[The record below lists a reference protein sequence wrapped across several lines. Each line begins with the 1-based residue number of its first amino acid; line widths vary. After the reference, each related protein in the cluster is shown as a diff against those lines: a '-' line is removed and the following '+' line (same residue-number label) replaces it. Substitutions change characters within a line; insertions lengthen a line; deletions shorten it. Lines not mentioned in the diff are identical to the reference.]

1 MPNVNDLAKETL
13 ILLKQRGLKPT
24 PENYTEVF
32 EELSDKYGMSGG
44 LREKLAKF
52 KALLLPTYQDEPQ
65 LQKAAN
71 MDELLSYLISRLNR
85 LSKQNA
91 PDFYTL
97 LQSVFKNLLVSKDKK
112 VREIASMS
120 ATKTTKNM
128 ENESIFLL
136 EKKWNEFAL
145 NYKEGEEF
153 ERRLAEFGIKNEDF
167 VLIINKLLT
176 QLKARSYKR
185 FVRLLTLCLQ
195 PSLCENE
202 RLKNFA
208 NELLDKP
215 YLMAL
220 KEGGD
225 DAFYYELTQMVN
237 KRVGA
242 DKIFIQQNLGFFD
255 EHLRNLAATLDATA
269 NLHKKNF
276 NAFNSHKMGDKI
288 TLNFE
293 DLKAK
298 FDVISEKIATANK
311 QVEKMNDPNER
322 EEWSLQSHILRLDE
336 AFLQGGAN
344 YALCVFSVG
353 NYRFIIEKYGL
364 KNLNEIL
371 SRFRRILRVNCGKLD
386 ELWMLDEKSYLM
398 IIYEQKYNKII
409 EFMQKNTAQLENFK
423 FIYKDEVIKPKILS
437 FCMDKQSYPHL
448 NILDEIVKKIEQ

>member
-32 EELSDKYGMSGG
+32 EELSDKYGLSGG

-52 KALLLPTYQDEPQ
+52 KALLLPHYQEEIA
-65 LQKAAN
+65 LKKAAN
-71 MDELLSYLISRLNR
+71 IDELLSYLISRLNR
-85 LSKQNA
+85 QNKQS
-91 PDFYTL
+91 DFYAL
-97 LQSVFKNLLVSKDKK
+97 LQAVFKNLLVSKDKK
-112 VREIASMS
+112 VREIASIS
-120 ATKTTKNM
+120 ASQTTKNM
-128 ENESIFLL
+128 ENESVFLL
-136 EKKWNEFAL
+136 EKKWAEFGANYNEGA
-145 NYKEGEEF
+145 EF
-153 ERRLAEFGIKNEDF
+153 EKKLAEFGVKNEDF
-167 VLIINKLLT
+167 TQIINKLLT

-185 FVRLLTLCLQ
+185 FARLLALTLQ

-208 NELLDKP
+208 QDLLDKP
-215 YLMAL
+215 YLIAL
-220 KEGGD
+220 KDNGD
-225 DAFYYELTQMVN
+225 DAFYYELTQMAN

-242 DKIFIQQNLGFFD
+242 DKIFVQQNLSFFD
-255 EHLRNLAATLDATA
+255 EHLRHLGGILNTTA

-276 NAFNSHKMGDKI
+276 SAFSSRKSGDKI
-288 TLNFE
+288 TLNFDE
-293 DLKAK
+293 LKAK
-298 FDVISEKIATANK
+298 FDEISEKIASANK
-311 QVEKMNDPNER
+311 QVATMNDSNER

-336 AFLQGGAN
+336 AFLKGELN

-353 NYRFIIEKYGL
+353 NHRFIIQKYGL

-371 SRFRRILRVNCGKLD
+371 SRFRRILKANCTEND
-386 ELWMLDEKSYLM
+386 ELWMLDEKSYLL
-398 IIYEQKYNKII
+398 ILYERKFNKII

-448 NILDEIVKKIEQ
+448 NILDEIIKKIEQ